1 MSARFAAVLPAA
13 GVGTRA
19 GFAENKVLR
28 PFGGASA
35 LRRSASAFALH
46 PLIGTVA
53 VCVAEADRAAAARET
68 AGLDG
73 VIFVPG
79 GETRTQSVKNALE
92 ALAALPC
99 PPDYVLIHDAARPFV
114 GRRLIDG
121 CIETVRQFGSAV
133 CALPCTDTAV
143 RAQCGFIAES
153 VPREGLFTVQTPQGF
168 AFPAL
173 LEAYRKIAPGDNFTD
188 DAGVYAKYVA
198 PPRLFRGDPCNRKL
212 TFSEDFSVREFRT
225 GIGIDTHAFAKE
237 GDHIVLGGVRIPCAA
252 RLLAHS
258 DGDVLAHAV
267 MDALLSAAGLADIG
281 HLFPD
286 TDPAY
291 AGADSLLL
299 LKEVVARVRGE
310 GFAVQN
316 VSAAIVAQRPKL
328 APHVPAM
335 KQNLARALGVSENC
349 VGITAGTNEG
359 LGALGRGEGITV
371 TATAL
376 LGTQVQG

>member
-1 MSARFAAVLPAA
+1 MNGMICAAVPAA
-13 GVGTRA
+13 GAGTRA
-19 GFAENKVLR
+19 RFDKNKVFCPVGGVPVLAR
-28 PFGGASA
+28 TVARLADCPRIQKIAVAVADAERDAAKEMLAAYADKLVFARGGATRA
-35 LRRSASAFALH
+35 L
-46 PLIGTVA
+46 
-53 VCVAEADRAAAARET
+53 
-68 AGLDG
+68 
-73 VIFVPG
+73 
-79 GETRTQSVKNALE
+79 SVKSALE
-92 ALAALPC
+92 ALEPFA
-99 PPDYVLIHDAARPFV
+99 PDVVLVHDAARPFV
-114 GRRLIDG
+114 TRRILDECIDTALA
-121 CIETVRQFGSAV
+121 CGSAV
-133 CALPCTDTAV
+133 CALPCTDTLV
-143 RAQCGFIAES
+143 RAQEGHIAAAYD
-153 VPREGLFTVQTPQGF
+153 RATAYTLQTPQGF
-168 AFPAL
+168 SFPAL
-173 LEAYRKIAPGDNFTD
+173 LGAYRRMTDGDAFTD
-188 DAGVYAKYVA
+188 DSGVYAKYVA

-237 GDHIVLGGVRIPCAA
+237 GDRIVLGGVHIPCAA

-291 AGADSLLL
+291 ADADSLLL

>member
-1 MSARFAAVLPAA
+1 MPAV
-13 GVGTRA
+13 
-19 GFAENKVLR
+19 
-28 PFGGASA
+28 
-35 LRRSASAFALH
+35 
-46 PLIGTVA
+46 
-53 VCVAEADRAAAARET
+53 
-68 AGLDG
+68 
-73 VIFVPG
+73 
-79 GETRTQSVKNALE
+79 VKE
-92 ALAALPC
+92 
-99 PPDYVLIHDAARPFV
+99 
-114 GRRLIDG
+114 
-121 CIETVRQFGSAV
+121 
-133 CALPCTDTAV
+133 
-143 RAQCGFIAES
+143 
-153 VPREGLFTVQTPQGF
+153 
-168 AFPAL
+168 
-173 LEAYRKIAPGDNFTD
+173 
-188 DAGVYAKYVA
+188 
-198 PPRLFRGDPCNRKL
+198 L